1 MSKDSNDALQVCV
14 AYVLERLRHHDGE
27 TPFFLGVNGVQG
39 IGKSYLVASLARE
52 LERPAHAVRTMV
64 LSIDD
69 FYLTHEDQVQLA
81 ANHPDN
87 PLIQHRGQPSTH
99 DLSLALSVVAS
110 LRTGQ
115 ETSIP
120 SYEKSAFDGKGDRK
134 PQTQWTNVNKIGQQ
148 PVKLV
153 VLEGWCVAFRALD
166 EAQLTALW
174 TDAVK
179 QSTQGNSYR
188 GRLGHNRLEDLH
200 FINEALKGYDP
211 LTDQL
216 DALILLDAEDPQ
228 YVYEWRLEQ
237 EDQLR
242 RERGSGMTKAEV
254 VGFVDGYYPSYEL
267 FTGRLRSGAFGHR
280 DGAQLRLVMGKD
292 RLVKE
297 VIKL

>member
-1 MSKDSNDALQVCV
+1 MSKDSTDALQVWV

-27 TPFFLGVNGVQG
+27 SPFFLGVNGVQG
-39 IGKSYLVASLARE
+39 IGKSYLVAALARE
-52 LERPAHAVRTMV
+52 LEGPAHGVRTIA

-99 DLSLALSVVAS
+99 DLPLALSVVAS
-110 LRTGQ
+110 LRAEQ

-134 PQTQWTNVNKIGQQ
+134 PQTQWTNVNKNGQQ

-153 VLEGWCVAFRALD
+153 VLEGWCVGFRALD
-166 EAQLTALW
+166 DDAQLTALW
-174 TDAVK
+174 MDAVE

-200 FINEALKGYDP
+200 FINAALKGYDP
-211 LTDQL
+211 LT
-216 DALILLDAEDPQ
+216 E
-228 YVYEWRLEQ
+228 
-237 EDQLR
+237 
-242 RERGSGMTKAEV
+242 
-254 VGFVDGYYPSYEL
+254 
-267 FTGRLRSGAFGHR
+267 
-280 DGAQLRLVMGKD
+280 
-292 RLVKE
+292 
-297 VIKL
+297 